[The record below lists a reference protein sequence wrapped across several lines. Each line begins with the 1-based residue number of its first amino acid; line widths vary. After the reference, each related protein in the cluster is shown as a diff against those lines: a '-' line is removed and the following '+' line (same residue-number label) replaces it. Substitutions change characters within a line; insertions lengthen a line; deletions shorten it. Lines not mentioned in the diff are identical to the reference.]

1 LTPSIRVKAEGQEQE
16 THMARWLTSIVL
28 AAGLLALGQAQA
40 QQAVEVE
47 GQKFEP
53 TVAVGSQNLTL
64 NGVGLRKRAIFKV
77 YVAGL
82 YTGQKGTNAAAIVND
97 KGARRVSLRMLRDVE
112 AQSFIDSFN
121 EGLKNNTPE
130 GQLNAMK
137 PQVDALVATL
147 KSIGEAKKGDV
158 INFDYTPDGGT
169 RITLNGQ
176 PKGNPI
182 PGADFFAAVLRIW
195 LGDKPAD
202 EALKKGML
210 GT

>member
-1 LTPSIRVKAEGQEQE
+1 MIFHSLDYVVFFLLVTVAYWRLSHGAQN
-16 THMARWLTSIVL
+16 WL
-28 AAGLLALGQAQA
+28 LLVASYVFYGW
-40 QQAVEVE
+40 
-47 GQKFEP
+47 FEP
-53 TVAVGSQNLTL
+53 WFCVLLFAGQTLNL

-82 YTGQKGTNAAAIVND
+82 YAGQKSTNASALVND

-130 GQLNAMK
+130 AQLAAMK

-169 RITLNGQ
+169 RITVNGQ
-176 PKGNPI
+176 AKGNPI
-182 PGADFFAAVLRIW
+182 PGADFFSAVLRIW
-195 LGDKPAD
+195 LGEKPAD

-210 GT
+210 GA

>member
-1 LTPSIRVKAEGQEQE
+1 MTK
-16 THMARWLTSIVL
+16 WLTSMVL
-28 AAGLLALGQAQA
+28 AAGLVAFGQVQA

-53 TVAVGSQNLTL
+53 TVALGGQTLNL

-82 YTGQKGTNAAAIVND
+82 YAGQKSTNAATIVND
-97 KGARRVSLRMLRDVE
+97 KGARRVTLRMLRDVE

-130 GQLNAMK
+130 AQLNAMK
-137 PQVDALVATL
+137 PQVDALVSTL
-147 KSIGEAKKGDV
+147 KAIGEAKKGDA
-158 INFDYTPDGGT
+158 INFDYTQDGGT
-169 RITLNGQ
+169 RITVNGQ
-176 PKGNPI
+176 AKGSPI
-182 PGADFFAAVLRIW
+182 PGADFFSAVLRIW

-202 EALKKGML
+202 ETLKKGML
-210 GT
+210 GA

>member
-1 LTPSIRVKAEGQEQE
+1 MNRG
-16 THMARWLTSIVL
+16 L
-28 AAGLLALGQAQA
+28 AATLLVTGFMTLGAAHA

-53 TVAVGSQNLTL
+53 TVALGGQTLSL

-82 YTGQKGTNAAAIVND
+82 YAGQKTSNAAAIVND
-97 KGARRVSLRMLRDVE
+97 KGARRVSLRMVRDVE

-130 GQLNAMK
+130 AQLAALK
-137 PQVDALVATL
+137 PQVDALVGTL
-147 KSIGEAKKGDV
+147 KSIGEAKKGDA

-169 RITLNGQ
+169 RITVNGQ

-182 PGADFFAAVLRIW
+182 PGADFFGAVLRIW

-210 GT
+210 GA

>member
-1 LTPSIRVKAEGQEQE
+1 MT
-16 THMARWLTSIVL
+16 RWLTSL
-28 AAGLLALGQAQA
+28 ALCAGLLAWGQVHA

-53 TVAVGSQNLTL
+53 TVALGGQTLNL

-82 YTGQKGTNAAAIVND
+82 YVGQKSASPAAIVND
-97 KGARRVSLRMLRDVE
+97 KGARRVSLRMLRDVD

-130 GQLNAMK
+130 AQLTALK

-169 RITLNGQ
+169 RITVNGQ
-176 PKGNPI
+176 AKGNPI
-182 PGADFFAAVLRIW
+182 ASADFFAAVLRIW

-202 EALKKGML
+202 ETLKKGML
-210 GT
+210 GA

>member
-1 LTPSIRVKAEGQEQE
+1 MT
-16 THMARWLTSIVL
+16 RWLTSLVL
-28 AAGLLALGQAQA
+28 VAGLAGFGQAYA

-53 TVAVGSQNLTL
+53 AVTLGGQTLNL

-77 YVAGL
+77 YVGGL
-82 YTGQKGTNAAAIVND
+82 YAGQKSTNAAAIVDD

-130 GQLNAMK
+130 AQLAAMK

-147 KSIGEAKKGDV
+147 KSIGEAKKGDA

-169 RITLNGQ
+169 RITVNGQ

-182 PGADFFAAVLRIW
+182 PGADFFSAVLRIW

-202 EALKKGML
+202 ESLKKGML
-210 GT
+210 GA

>member
-1 LTPSIRVKAEGQEQE
+1 MK
-16 THMARWLTSIVL
+16 RWLTSMML
-28 AAGLLALGQAQA
+28 AAGLLAAGAVHAQP
-40 QQAVEVE
+40 AVELE

-53 TVAVGSQNLTL
+53 TASVGGQSLPL

-82 YTGQKGTNAAAIVND
+82 YAGQKSADASAIVNE
-97 KGARRVSLRMLRDVE
+97 KGPRRVSLRMLRDVE

-130 GQLNAMK
+130 AQLSAMK

-158 INFDYTPDGGT
+158 INFDYTPEGGT
-169 RITLNGQ
+169 RITVNGQ

-182 PGADFFAAVLRIW
+182 PGADFFSAVLRIW

-202 EALKKGML
+202 ETLKKGML
-210 GT
+210 GA

>member
-1 LTPSIRVKAEGQEQE
+1 MNKW
-16 THMARWLTSIVL
+16 MTSMVL
-28 AAGLLALGQAQA
+28 AAGLLAGGGVQAQP
-40 QQAVEVE
+40 VEME

-53 TVAVGSQNLTL
+53 TVAIGGQTLNL

-82 YTGQKGTNAAAIVND
+82 YVGQKSTAASAIVND

-130 GQLNAMK
+130 AQLTAMK
-137 PQVDALVATL
+137 PQVDALVGTL
-147 KSIGEAKKGDV
+147 KAIGEAKKGDV
-158 INFDYTPDGGT
+158 INFDYTLDGGT

-210 GT
+210 GA

>member
-1 LTPSIRVKAEGQEQE
+1 MTK
-16 THMARWLTSIVL
+16 WLTSMVL
-28 AAGLLALGQAQA
+28 AAGLVAFGHAHA

-53 TVAVGSQNLTL
+53 TVALGGQTLNL

-82 YTGQKGTNAAAIVND
+82 YAGQKSTSATALVND

-130 GQLNAMK
+130 AQLNALK

-147 KSIGEAKKGDV
+147 TAIGEAKKGDV

-169 RITLNGQ
+169 RITVNGQ
-176 PKGNPI
+176 AKGSPI
-182 PGADFFAAVLRIW
+182 PGADFFSAVLRIW
-195 LGDKPAD
+195 LGEKPAD
-202 EALKKGML
+202 ETLKKGML
-210 GT
+210 GA